1 MAGQQRVVI
10 LQMGH
15 PPASVRDSVGEQAD
29 WFQAVLAD
37 GDNSITTIQAFL
49 GESLPSPEHFDV
61 AIITGSWSMV
71 TDREPWSEAVAAWI
85 PGVIASGRRLLG
97 VCYGHQLMAD
107 ALGGVVDYNPRG
119 REVGLAPISLTEAA
133 HQDPFFADAPAAFM
147 ANVSHE
153 QTVVVAP
160 TQASVLA
167 FSELDAHQILRYA
180 PNALSFQ
187 FHPEFTPA
195 IMRACIAR
203 RAESYAAEGVN
214 VSAMLDRLAPA
225 PTAVDLL
232 LRFVRG
238 Q

>member
-160 TQASVLA
+160 TQASVL
-167 FSELDAHQILRYA
+167 DNKR
-180 PNALSFQ
+180 P
-187 FHPEFTPA
+187 PA
-195 IMRACIAR
+195 IGRDPFH
-203 RAESYAAEGVN
+203 
-214 VSAMLDRLAPA
+214 DRLLFACLHPGECSPKFQKSA
-225 PTAVDLL
+225 KIQRMQRL
-232 LRFVRG
+232 